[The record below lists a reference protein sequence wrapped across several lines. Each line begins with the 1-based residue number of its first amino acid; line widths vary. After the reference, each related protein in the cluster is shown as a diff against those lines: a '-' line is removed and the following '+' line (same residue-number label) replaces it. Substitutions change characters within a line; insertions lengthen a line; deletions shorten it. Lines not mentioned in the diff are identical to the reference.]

1 MKMPEP
7 KNASHTHQPPAPP
20 QPQQRSP
27 YRHMIASQV
36 AGFVSTISFYPL
48 DVVKMRYMS
57 QDGTTTR
64 QHNGTTY
71 SSLIRSTKTIYKEE
85 GIGAL
90 YRGAHVAVGGSVM
103 AWGVYMYL
111 YKTML
116 AWAEGPP
123 VDTVSGSSSVA
134 FHGKALASVGASAA
148 AAIAS
153 NPIWLIKTRM
163 QLEERRVDASKA
175 TGEYSG
181 GLIRSATTIVKTSGW
196 RGLWVGSS
204 AQVLLGVPNSLNF
217 PIYETI
223 KAMRMRQTGKTSLD
237 FTEVCLC
244 TTFTKTLL
252 AVISHP
258 LYLIKTRLQDQ
269 RSLKGSV
276 HYTSLPQAAVTT
288 IKREGFKG
296 LYRGMGPALA
306 QAVPRS
312 MVQFVVYEAC
322 LSLL

>member
-1 MKMPEP
+1 
-7 KNASHTHQPPAPP
+7 
-20 QPQQRSP
+20 
-27 YRHMIASQV
+27 MIASQV

-71 SSLIRSTKTIYKEE
+71 SSLVRSTRTIYHEE

-116 AWAEGPP
+116 VWAEGPST
-123 VDTVSGSSSVA
+123 DGKHRNTVVA
-134 FHGKALASVGASAA
+134 FYGKALASVGASAA

-163 QLEERRVDASKA
+163 QLEERHIGASKA

-181 GLIRSATTIVKTSGW
+181 GFVRSAVTVVKTSGW

-217 PIYETI
+217 PIYETL
-223 KAMRMRQTGKTSLD
+223 KAARMRQTGKQSLD
-237 FTEVCLC
+237 FSEVCLC

-258 LYLIKTRLQDQ
+258 LYLVKTRLQDQ
-269 RSLKGSV
+269 RSLKGTV
-276 HYTSLPQAAVTT
+276 HYTSLPQAVMTT
-288 IKREGFKG
+288 ITREGFMG

-312 MVQFVVYEAC
+312 VVQFVVYEAC